1 VSFAVKKIIGSLVS
15 NPLVYIGAALLGGWL
30 LRRFSRFRKI
40 GRGLVWAGLVLTYV
54 VFFGPWGQLVV
65 SGLEGPY
72 RPLVIGPSHQ
82 GVKWIVVLSGGLYA
96 APRGPGPWGRL
107 RETSLR
113 RTLEGV
119 RLARALPGAKLVLTG
134 GVLRGGLTEAEL
146 MARVALR
153 MGIDRRRIVKDQ
165 RPWDTAGQA
174 RTVAA
179 LVKTDP
185 VILVSSANHLPRAT
199 ALFRRAGVKVVPA
212 PTDWRVGRAG
222 VSIWSFVIPQP
233 RAVVLWRIA
242 LHEYLGMVWA
252 WIRGQV

>member
-1 VSFAVKKIIGSLVS
+1 MSFALKKFIGSLVS

-30 LRRFSRFRKI
+30 LGRFTRFRKF
-40 GRGLVWAGLVLTYV
+40 GRGLVWAGLVLTYLA
-54 VFFGPWGQLVV
+54 FFGPWGQLAL
-65 SGLEGPY
+65 SSLESPY
-72 RPLVIGPSHQ
+72 RPLVIGPAHQ

-134 GVLRGGLTEAEL
+134 GVKRGGLTEAEL
-146 MARVALR
+146 MARMARRL
-153 MGIDRRRIVKDQ
+153 GIDRQRIVKDAK
-165 RPWDTAGQA
+165 PLDTAGQA
-174 RTVAA
+174 RTIAA
-179 LVKTDP
+179 LVKTAP

-199 ALFRRAGVKVVPA
+199 ALFRRAGVKVIAA
-212 PTDWRVGRAG
+212 PTDYRAG
-222 VSIWSFVIPQP
+222 RGGVSLWSFIIPRP
-233 RAVVLWRIA
+233 AAAVLWRIA
-242 LHEYLGMVWA
+242 LHEYFGIVWA

>member
-1 VSFAVKKIIGSLVS
+1 VSFALKKFIGSVVS
-15 NPLVYIGAALLGGWL
+15 NPLVYVGAALLGGWL
-30 LRRFSRFRKI
+30 LGRFSRFKKI
-40 GRGLVWAGLVLTYV
+40 GRGLVWAGLVLIYV
-54 VFFGPWGQLVV
+54 VFFGPWGQLAV

-134 GVLRGGLTEAEL
+134 GVEGGGLTEAEL

-153 MGIDRRRIVKDQ
+153 LGIDRPRIVKDQ
-165 RPWDTAGQA
+165 RPRDTAGQA
-174 RTVAA
+174 RTIAA

-199 ALFRRAGVKVVPA
+199 ALFRRAGVKVIAA
-212 PTDWRVGRAG
+212 PTDWRAGRATLSLWG
-222 VSIWSFVIPQP
+222 FVVP
-233 RAVVLWRIA
+233 RPAGAVLWRIA

-252 WIRGQV
+252 WIRGQI